1 MSERTKR
8 RRRSERRVFFWCLA
22 VAAALHVVAFLV
34 FPGIRP
40 GDAPFPIFGDD
51 LTVEAGAIGLD
62 IFFGP
67 PMISNATG
75 GFSPEP
81 PERVLEADRLVYL
94 EAGCRALIRGSG
106 TVIRGSVRLRVRS
119 NGLAD
124 ALNVVR
130 STGEPCGDEVLKRVA
145 GDLWYRWL
153 PNEDFPAPVEL
164 IQPVSF
170 AENGTTVL
178 DQRD

>member
-1 MSERTKR
+1 MMPSDRIAKRRKSERK
-8 RRRSERRVFFWCLA
+8 VLLWCLG
-22 VAAALHVVAFLV
+22 VAAVLHVVVFLG
-34 FPGIRP
+34 FPRIRAD
-40 GDAPFPIFGDD
+40 GVPFPIFSDD
-51 LTVEAGAIGLD
+51 LTVEAGAIPLD
-62 IFFGP
+62 LFFGP
-67 PMISNATG
+67 PAISDAAG
-75 GFSPEP
+75 GLSLEP

-106 TVIRGSVRLRVRS
+106 TVIRGSVRLKVRS

-124 ALNVVR
+124 VVDVVR
-130 STGEPCGDEVLKRVA
+130 STGFPCGDEVLERMA

-170 AENGTTVL
+170 AEKGGL
-178 DQRD
+178 

>member
-1 MSERTKR
+1 MSERIKQR
-8 RRRSERRVFFWCLA
+8 RKSERRVFFWCLG
-22 VAAALHVVAFLV
+22 VAAALHVVVFLV
-34 FPGIRP
+34 FPAMQA
-40 GDAPFPIFGDD
+40 GDAPFPLFSDD
-51 LTVEAGAIGLD
+51 LTVEAGAIPLEL
-62 IFFGP
+62 FFGP
-67 PMISNATG
+67 PAISNAAG
-75 GFSPEP
+75 ELSLEP

-94 EAGCRALIRGSG
+94 EAGCRALIAGSG

-124 ALNVVR
+124 VLDVVR
-130 STGEPCGDEVLKRVA
+130 STGERCGDEVLERVA

-170 AENGTTVL
+170 AERGGL
-178 DQRD
+178 